1 MKEINMSTQVVFK
14 QQEAE
19 ELLAK
24 DEKELTELLALR
36 VNAVQQDVSLSL
48 QPTFEVQVSPLEVA
62 LPPWI
67 KNTVDAMIV
76 TALRQSYNVLCSDLP
91 EFADLRTSLVGA
103 LGLGGS
109 AAVIAL
115 AAFLTGTLG
124 MAAALA
130 TVLATIVIKKI
141 GGPSLKAGHQTLCAE
156 LEKSLHD

>member
-1 MKEINMSTQVVFK
+1 MSTQEVFVK
-14 QQEAE
+14 EEAE

-24 DEKELTELLALR
+24 DEEELTELLALR

-48 QPTFEVQVSPLEVA
+48 QPTFEVQESTLEVA

-67 KNTVDAMIV
+67 KNTVDAMIA
-76 TALRQSYNVLCSDLP
+76 TALRQSHHVLCSDLP
-91 EFADLRTSLVGA
+91 EFADLRANLAGA

-124 MAAALA
+124 IAAALA
-130 TVLATIVIKKI
+130 TILATIVIKKI

-156 LEKSLHD
+156 LEKLLPD

>member
-1 MKEINMSTQVVFK
+1 MSSQEVFS

-19 ELLAK
+19 TLLTMDEEELNR
-24 DEKELTELLALR
+24 LLSMR
-36 VNAVQQDVSLSL
+36 VNAIQQDVSLSL
-48 QPTFEVQVSPLEVA
+48 HPTFEVQVSSFEA
-62 LPPWI
+62 MTLPPWI
-67 KNTVDAMIV
+67 QKTVDAMIV
-76 TALRQSYNVLCSDLP
+76 TALRQSHSVLCSDLP
-91 EFADLRTSLVGA
+91 EFADLRVKLLGV

-141 GGPSLKAGHQTLCAE
+141 GEPSLQAGHKTLCAE
-156 LEKSLHD
+156 LEILLPD